1 MKVTQFEIPGLL
13 LIEPR
18 RFGDARGWFSEV
30 WQDERY
36 RDAGIA
42 EHFVQ
47 DNLARSAK
55 GVLRGLHAQEP
66 HAQGKLV
73 QVFAGRV
80 FDVAVDLRVGSPTF
94 GRWHG
99 VVLDDDNALQFYVPP
114 GFLHGY
120 YVLSDSALFGYK
132 TTDIYSPQT
141 EFSIRWDDP
150 TIAIDWPL
158 DGAPVLSE
166 KDRAAPLLTE
176 VPEARLSRFLPAG
189 IASRPRADS

>member
-1 MKVTQFEIPGLL
+1 MKITEFDLPGLK

-18 RFGDARGWFSEV
+18 RFGDARGWFAEV
-30 WQDERY
+30 WQDKRY
-36 RDAGIA
+36 RESGIT
-42 EHFVQ
+42 ETFVQ

-73 QVFAGRV
+73 QVFMGAV

-99 VVLDDDNALQFYVPP
+99 VVLDGDTGLQFYVPP

-120 YVLSDSALFGYK
+120 YVLSDTALFGYK
-132 TTDIYSPQT
+132 TTDIYSPAT
-141 EFSIRWDDP
+141 EFSVRWNDP
-150 TIAIDWPL
+150 DIGIEWPL
-158 DGAPVLSE
+158 DGEPVLSD
-166 KDRAAPLLTE
+166 KDRDAPLLADI
-176 VPEARLSRFLPAG
+176 PEARLSRY
-189 IASRPRADS
+189 